1 MIKAGTKFNF
11 DVRTA
16 RKNAH
21 FQLAHTGDFTVIEDV
36 RTKKELMDELAEM
49 FLEEIN
55 KPLEGAEKYKREE
68 VRVKLSAV
76 A

>member
-1 MIKAGTKFNF
+1 MIKAGTRFNF

-21 FQLAHTGDFTVIEDV
+21 FQLANTGDLTVIEDV
-36 RTKKELMDELAEM
+36 RTKKELMDEIAEM
-49 FLEEIN
+49 FLENIN
-55 KPLEGAEKYKREE
+55 KPLGKAEKYKREE
-68 VRVKLSAV
+68 IRVKLSAV

>member
-21 FQLAHTGDFTVIEDV
+21 FQLANTGDLTVIEDV

-55 KPLEGAEKYKREE
+55 KPLRKTEKYKREE
-68 VRVKLSAV
+68 IKVKLSAV

>member
-21 FQLAHTGDFTVIEDV
+21 FQLANTGDFTVIEDV

-55 KPLEGAEKYKREE
+55 KPLEEAEKYKREE
-68 VRVKLSAV
+68 IRVKLSAV